1 MYNKNKI
8 KKSKTDHVERK
19 EKRMEYI
26 AFFIVTA
33 ALGYIAVRCAIH
45 D

>member
-1 MYNKNKI
+1 M
-8 KKSKTDHVERK
+8 HVRRK
-19 EKRMEYI
+19 EKSMEYI

-33 ALGYIAVRCAIH
+33 ALGYIAVRCALN

>member
-1 MYNKNKI
+1 MHANEGR
-8 KKSKTDHVERK
+8 KKD
-19 EKRMEYI
+19 MEYI

-33 ALGYIAVRCAIH
+33 ALGYIAVRCALN